1 MICKCVKYLSAPAT
15 LCTAAAVTSTAAFS
29 GLFIPA
35 QNADGQYGYAENG
48 HSYNNICKIHKI
60 LH

>member
-15 LCTAAAVTSTAAFS
+15 LCAAAAVASTAAFP
-29 GLFIPA
+29 GLFISV